1 MNDHISTGGEMS
13 NETGKKQRLLIVDDS
28 RVIRVTARKILQ
40 DHFETVEAVDGENA
54 WELLN
59 NAGPFSLIVSDLTM
73 PNLDGFGL
81 LERIR
86 NANLPQIK
94 NLPVIIITGANDSE
108 TIKERA
114 TQAGATDFIGKPFD
128 SVHLLARTQA
138 HASAHTTTQTL
149 AKENIGLEEQVLT
162 DPLTGLANEEAFMD
176 RGYQQLSYA
185 VRHKT
190 SLAVFR
196 VEIDDFSDLF
206 KQHGKNISKSI
217 IKSVAT
223 VLQSGIRHEDM
234 AARVGTARFTLLLPG
249 MNTTGIRNLADRI
262 NRDISSRILKQ
273 GENRIRYTVS
283 IGVAAPEIR
292 RDTRFDELLSIADS
306 RLAYATA
313 QGGNQ
318 VILDGSAPTLQ
329 NQTPARETAPLLLD
343 ETITEMIS
351 QSVEAEIHGKDINI
365 ARTGP
370 QTEDEA
376 IRLNEVP
383 AVESRATQESDD
395 IPGMFAGPVPELI
408 IPSLD
413 SVTIQADG
421 QIETVTGRSAF
432 TFDHEA
438 AEEENIVITAPFN
451 MHGSPEEVPSV
462 TKPAEKPATND
473 ATPEADSPAEVRTN
487 TYSNGDENAV
497 PGITSTTLPAET
509 DETVATARPGIF
521 RRLLSFLFRRS
532 R

>member
-13 NETGKKQRLLIVDDS
+13 DETGKKQRLLIVDDS

-59 NAGPFSLIVSDLTM
+59 NAGPFSLVVSDLTM
-73 PNLDGFGL
+73 PSLDGFGL

-86 NANLPQIK
+86 NAHIPQIK

-108 TIKERA
+108 SVKERA

-138 HASAHTTTQTL
+138 HASAHTTSQTL
-149 AKENIGLEEQVLT
+149 TEENIGLEEQVQT

-176 RGYQQLSYA
+176 RGYEQLSYA

-196 VEIDDFSDLF
+196 VEIDDFSALF
-206 KQHGKNISKSI
+206 KQHGKDTTESI
-217 IKSVAT
+217 INSVAA

-249 MNTTGIRNLADRI
+249 MNATGIRNLADRI
-262 NRDISSRILKQ
+262 NRNISSRVLKQ
-273 GENRIRYTVS
+273 GENRVRYTVS

-292 RDTRFDELLSIADS
+292 RDTRFDELLQIADS
-306 RLAYATA
+306 RLIYATT

-318 VILDGSAPTLQ
+318 VILESA
-329 NQTPARETAPLLLD
+329 
-343 ETITEMIS
+343 
-351 QSVEAEIHGKDINI
+351 
-365 ARTGP
+365 GP
-370 QTEDEA
+370 QTEDEEM
-376 IRLNEVP
+376 RLDEVP
-383 AVESRATQESDD
+383 AVESRATQEPDD
-395 IPGMFAGPVPELI
+395 IPAMFAGPVPELK

-421 QIETVTGRSAF
+421 QAETVTGRSSF

-438 AEEENIVITAPFN
+438 AEEENIVITAPFD
-451 MHGSPEEVPSV
+451 MHDSLEEARSV
-462 TKPAEKPATND
+462 ADQTEKPATND
-473 ATPEADSPAEVRTN
+473 ATPAADSPTDADAN
-487 TYSNGDENAV
+487 TYSNGDDNAV
-497 PGITSTTLPAET
+497 TETVSTTLPAET

>member
-1 MNDHISTGGEMS
+1 MS
-13 NETGKKQRLLIVDDS
+13 DGTGKKQRLLIVDDS

-59 NAGPFSLIVSDLTM
+59 NAGPFSLVVSDLTM
-73 PNLDGFGL
+73 PSLDGFGL

-86 NANLPQIK
+86 SAHLPQIK

-108 TIKERA
+108 SVKKRA
-114 TQAGATDFIGKPFD
+114 TEAGATDFIGKPFD

-138 HASAHTTTQTL
+138 HASAHTASQTL
-149 AKENIGLEEQVLT
+149 TEENIGLEEQVQT

-176 RGYQQLSYA
+176 RGFEQLSYA

-196 VEIDDFSDLF
+196 IEIDDFSELF
-206 KQHGKNISKSI
+206 KQHGKGISESI

-223 VLQSGIRHEDM
+223 VLQSGIRQEDL

-249 MNTTGIRNLADRI
+249 MNATGIRNLAERI
-262 NRDISSRILKQ
+262 NRDISSRVLKQ
-273 GENRIRYTVS
+273 GENRVRHTVS

-292 RDTRFDELLSIADS
+292 RNTRFDELLQIADS
-306 RLAYATA
+306 RLIYATT

-318 VILDGSAPTLQ
+318 VVFEGSAPAG
-329 NQTPARETAPLLLD
+329 QTPQNPAPAHETAPVLLD
-343 ETITEMIS
+343 EAITEMIS
-351 QSVEAEIHGKDINI
+351 QSVEAEIHGEETSI

-370 QTEDEA
+370 QAEDEEM
-376 IRLNEVP
+376 RLDEVP
-383 AVESRATQESDD
+383 AVESRATQEPDD

-413 SVTIQADG
+413 SVTIQADD
-421 QIETVTGRSAF
+421 QQETATGRATF
-432 TFDHEA
+432 TFDHDA
-438 AEEENIVITAPFN
+438 IEEENIVITAPCGIY
-451 MHGSPEEVPSV
+451 GSSE
-462 TKPAEKPATND
+462 KAPAVND
-473 ATPEADSPAEVRTN
+473 AR
-487 TYSNGDENAV
+487 
-497 PGITSTTLPAET
+497 AET
-509 DETVATARPGIF
+509 DICSNSGKQDAPDTAGIPLLAEMDETVETARPGIF

>member
-1 MNDHISTGGEMS
+1 MS
-13 NETGKKQRLLIVDDS
+13 DETGKKQRLLIVDDS

-59 NAGPFSLIVSDLTM
+59 NAGPFSLVVSDLTM
-73 PNLDGFGL
+73 PSLDGFGL

-86 NANLPQIK
+86 SAHLPQIK

-108 TIKERA
+108 SVKERA

-138 HASAHTTTQTL
+138 HASAHTTSQALTE
-149 AKENIGLEEQVLT
+149 ENIGLEEQVLT

-176 RGYQQLSYA
+176 RGYEQLSYA

-196 VEIDDFSDLF
+196 VEIDDFNDLF
-206 KQHGKNISKSI
+206 KQHGRDISESI

-223 VLQSGIRHEDM
+223 VLQSGIRQEDL
-234 AARVGTARFTLLLPG
+234 AARVGTARFSLLLPG
-249 MNTTGIRNLADRI
+249 MNATGIRNLAERI

-292 RDTRFDELLSIADS
+292 RDTRFDELLQIADS
-306 RLAYATA
+306 RLIYATA

-318 VILDGSAPTLQ
+318 VVLDGSSPAA
-329 NQTPARETAPLLLD
+329 QTPQDRTPAQETAPFLLD

-351 QSVEAEIHGKDINI
+351 QSVEAEIRGEDINI
-365 ARTGP
+365 ARAGP

-376 IRLNEVP
+376 MKLDEVP
-383 AVESRATQESDD
+383 AVESRASQEPDD
-395 IPGMFAGPVPELI
+395 IPGMFAGPVPELK

-413 SVTIQADG
+413 SVTIQGDG
-421 QIETVTGRSAF
+421 QPETVTGPAKF
-432 TFDHEA
+432 LFDHET
-438 AEEENIVITAPFN
+438 AEEETIVITAPCGIY
-451 MHGSPEEVPSV
+451 GSSEKAPAA
-462 TKPAEKPATND
+462 TKPAEASTAND
-473 ATPEADSPAEVRTN
+473 ARADTGIRSNSDEQDTPDTACTPLLAEM
-487 TYSNGDENAV
+487 DE
-497 PGITSTTLPAET
+497 S
-509 DETVATARPGIF
+509 VATARPGIF

>member
-1 MNDHISTGGEMS
+1 MS
-13 NETGKKQRLLIVDDS
+13 DETGKKQRLLIVDDS

-86 NANLPQIK
+86 SAHLPQIK

-108 TIKERA
+108 SIKARA

-149 AKENIGLEEQVLT
+149 TEENIGLEEQVLT
-162 DPLTGLANEEAFMD
+162 DPLTGLVNEEAFMD
-176 RGYQQLSYA
+176 RGYEQLSYA

-196 VEIDDFSDLF
+196 VEIDDFNELF
-206 KQHGKNISKSI
+206 KLHGNDASESI

-223 VLQSGIRHEDM
+223 VLQSGIRQEDL
-234 AARVGTARFTLLLPG
+234 AARVGAARFTLLLPG

-292 RDTRFDELLSIADS
+292 RDTRFDELLQIADS
-306 RLAYATA
+306 RLIYATA

-318 VILDGSAPTLQ
+318 VVFEGSVPSG
-329 NQTPARETAPLLLD
+329 QTPQNPAPAHETAPVLLD
-343 ETITEMIS
+343 ETITEIIS
-351 QSVEAEIHGKDINI
+351 QTVEAEIRGENINS
-365 ARTGP
+365 ARTGLA
-370 QTEDEA
+370 TEDEEITLDA
-376 IRLNEVP
+376 VP
-383 AVESRATQESDD
+383 AVESRATQEPDD
-395 IPGMFAGPVPELI
+395 IPSMFAGPVPELTL
-408 IPSLD
+408 PSD
-413 SVTIQADG
+413 STITQAG
-421 QIETVTGRSAF
+421 KRSETVAGRAAF

-438 AEEENIVITAPFN
+438 AEEENIVITAPFD
-451 MHGSPEEVPSV
+451 MHGSPEETPAV
-462 TKPAEKPATND
+462 TEQTEKPATND
-473 ATPEADSPAEVRTN
+473 ATFKPDSAAEAPPNVHINS
-487 TYSNGDENAV
+487 GENA
-497 PGITSTTLPAET
+497 LPDTACTALPEET
-509 DETVATARPGIF
+509 DEAAAITRPGIF

>member
-1 MNDHISTGGEMS
+1 MS
-13 NETGKKQRLLIVDDS
+13 DETGKKQRLLIVDDS

-54 WELLN
+54 WELIN
-59 NAGPFSLIVSDLTM
+59 NAGPFSLVVSDLTM
-73 PNLDGFGL
+73 PSLDGFGL

-86 NANLPQIK
+86 SAHLPQIK

-108 TIKERA
+108 SVKERA

-138 HASAHTTTQTL
+138 HASAHATSQTL
-149 AKENIGLEEQVLT
+149 AEENIGLEEQVLT

-176 RGYQQLSYA
+176 RGYEQLSYA

-196 VEIDDFSDLF
+196 VEIDDFNDLF
-206 KQHGKNISKSI
+206 KQHGRGISESI

-223 VLQSGIRHEDM
+223 VLQSGIRQEDL
-234 AARVGTARFTLLLPG
+234 AARVGTARFSLLLPG
-249 MNTTGIRNLADRI
+249 MNATGIRNLAERI

-273 GENRIRYTVS
+273 GESRVRYTVS
-283 IGVAAPEIR
+283 IGVAAPGIR
-292 RDTRFDELLSIADS
+292 RDTRFDELLQIADS
-306 RLAYATA
+306 RLIYATT

-318 VILDGSAPTLQ
+318 VVFESAAPATQPPQ
-329 NQTPARETAPLLLD
+329 NRTPAHEAAPVLLD

-351 QSVEAEIHGKDINI
+351 QSVEAEIHSEETSI

-370 QTEDEA
+370 QAEDEEM
-376 IRLNEVP
+376 RLDEVP
-383 AVESRATQESDD
+383 AIKSRATQEPDD
-395 IPGMFAGPVPELI
+395 MPAMFAGPVPELI

-413 SVTIQADG
+413 NVTIQADG
-421 QIETVTGRSAF
+421 QTETVTGRSTF
-432 TFDHEA
+432 KFDHEG
-438 AEEENIVITAPFN
+438 AEEENIVITAPFD
-451 MHGSPEEVPSV
+451 MHDSLEEAPPV
-462 TKPAEKPATND
+462 TAQTEKPVTNN
-473 ATPEADSPAEVRTN
+473 ATPAADSPANADAN
-487 TYSNGDENAV
+487 TYSSNNENTETE
-497 PGITSTTLPAET
+497 ITRTVLLAEM
-509 DETVATARPGIF
+509 DETVETTRPGIF

>member
-1 MNDHISTGGEMS
+1 MNDHISTGEEMS
-13 NETGKKQRLLIVDDS
+13 DGTGKKQRLLIVDDS

-59 NAGPFSLIVSDLTM
+59 NAGPFSLVVSDLTM
-73 PNLDGFGL
+73 PSLDGFGL

-86 NANLPQIK
+86 SAHLPQIK
-94 NLPVIIITGANDSE
+94 NLPVIIITGANESE
-108 TIKERA
+108 SVKERA
-114 TQAGATDFIGKPFD
+114 TKAGATDFIGKPFD

-138 HASAHTTTQTL
+138 HASAHTTSQTL
-149 AKENIGLEEQVLT
+149 TEENIGLEEQVLT

-176 RGYQQLSYA
+176 RGYEQLSYA

-190 SLAVFR
+190 ILAVFR
-196 VEIDDFSDLF
+196 VEIDDFSALF
-206 KQHGKNISKSI
+206 KQHGKDISESI

-223 VLQSGIRHEDM
+223 VLQSGIRQEDM

-249 MNTTGIRNLADRI
+249 MNTTGIRNLAERI

-273 GENRIRYTVS
+273 GKNRIRYTVS

-292 RDTRFDELLSIADS
+292 RNTRFDELLQIADS
-306 RLAYATA
+306 RLIYAAT

-318 VILDGSAPTLQ
+318 VVLDGSAPAA
-329 NQTPARETAPLLLD
+329 QTPQNRTPAHETAPVLLD

-351 QSVEAEIHGKDINI
+351 QSVEAEIRGEEINI

-370 QTEDEA
+370 QAEDEEM
-376 IRLNEVP
+376 RLDEVP
-383 AVESRATQESDD
+383 AVESRATQEPDD

-413 SVTIQADG
+413 NVTIQADG
-421 QIETVTGRSAF
+421 QTETVTGRSVF

-438 AEEENIVITAPFN
+438 AEEENIVITAPFD
-451 MHGSPEEVPSV
+451 MHGSLEEARSVPDQ
-462 TKPAEKPATND
+462 TEKSATND
-473 ATPEADSPAEVRTN
+473 AAPAADSPADVDAN

-497 PGITSTTLPAET
+497 TETASTTLPAET
-509 DETVATARPGIF
+509 DETARPGIF
-521 RRLLSFLFRRS
+521 RRLLSFLFRRT

>member
-1 MNDHISTGGEMS
+1 MS
-13 NETGKKQRLLIVDDS
+13 DETGKKQRLLIVDDS

-59 NAGPFSLIVSDLTM
+59 NADPFSLVVSDLTM

-86 NANLPQIK
+86 SAHLPQIK

-108 TIKERA
+108 SIKERA
-114 TQAGATDFIGKPFD
+114 TRAGATDFIGKPFD

-138 HASAHTTTQTL
+138 HASAHTTSQSLT
-149 AKENIGLEEQVLT
+149 AENLGLEEQVLT
-162 DPLTGLANEEAFMD
+162 DKLTGLANEEAFMD
-176 RGYQQLSYA
+176 RGYEQLSYA

-196 VEIDDFSDLF
+196 VEIDDFNELF
-206 KQHGKNISKSI
+206 KLHGKDTSESI

-223 VLQSGIRHEDM
+223 VLLSGIRQEDL

-249 MNTTGIRNLADRI
+249 MNATGIRNLADRI

-292 RDTRFDELLSIADS
+292 RDTRFDELLQIADS
-306 RLAYATA
+306 RLIYATA

-318 VILDGSAPTLQ
+318 VVLDSSAQTAQTPQ
-329 NQTPARETAPLLLD
+329 NQTPAHETAPVLLD
-343 ETITEMIS
+343 ETSIEMIN
-351 QSVEAEIHGKDINI
+351 QTVAAEIHGENINL
-365 ARTGP
+365 ACTEP
-370 QTEDEA
+370 QTEDEEM
-376 IRLNEVP
+376 RLDELHV
-383 AVESRATQESDD
+383 VESRATQEPDE
-395 IPGMFAGPVPELI
+395 IPSMFAGPVPELI

-413 SVTIQADG
+413 NVTTQASG
-421 QIETVTGRSAF
+421 QTETVTGRATF
-432 TFDHEA
+432 TFDQEA
-438 AEEENIVITAPFN
+438 TEEENIVIMAPFD
-451 MHGSPEEVPSV
+451 MHGSLEEAPSAPKQ
-462 TKPAEKPATND
+462 TASPPAND
-473 ATPEADSPAEVRTN
+473 ATHVTDSPTADVDAN
-487 TYSNGDENAV
+487 SYSNCDENAL
-497 PGITSTTLPAET
+497 PEIASTPLSADT
-509 DETVATARPGIF
+509 DETAETTRPGIF

>member
-1 MNDHISTGGEMS
+1 
-13 NETGKKQRLLIVDDS
+13 
-28 RVIRVTARKILQ
+28 
-40 DHFETVEAVDGENA
+40 
-54 WELLN
+54 
-59 NAGPFSLIVSDLTM
+59 M
-73 PNLDGFGL
+73 PSLDGFGL

-86 NANLPQIK
+86 NAHIPQIK

-108 TIKERA
+108 SVKERA

-138 HASAHTTTQTL
+138 HASAHTTSQTL
-149 AKENIGLEEQVLT
+149 TEENIGLEEQVQT

-176 RGYQQLSYA
+176 RGYEQLSYA

-196 VEIDDFSDLF
+196 VEIDDFSALF
-206 KQHGKNISKSI
+206 KQHGKDTTESI
-217 IKSVAT
+217 INSVAA

-249 MNTTGIRNLADRI
+249 MNATGIRNLADRI
-262 NRDISSRILKQ
+262 NRNISSRVLKQ
-273 GENRIRYTVS
+273 GENRVRYTVS

-292 RDTRFDELLSIADS
+292 RDTRFDELLQIADS
-306 RLAYATA
+306 RLIYATT

-318 VILDGSAPTLQ
+318 VILESA
-329 NQTPARETAPLLLD
+329 
-343 ETITEMIS
+343 
-351 QSVEAEIHGKDINI
+351 
-365 ARTGP
+365 GP
-370 QTEDEA
+370 QTEDEEM
-376 IRLNEVP
+376 RLDEVP
-383 AVESRATQESDD
+383 VVESRATQEPDD
-395 IPGMFAGPVPELI
+395 IPGMFGGPVPELK

-421 QIETVTGRSAF
+421 QAETVTGRSSF

-438 AEEENIVITAPFN
+438 AEEENIVITAPFD
-451 MHGSPEEVPSV
+451 MHDSLEEARSV
-462 TKPAEKPATND
+462 ADQTEKPATND
-473 ATPEADSPAEVRTN
+473 ATPAADSPTDADAN
-487 TYSNGDENAV
+487 TYSNGDDNAV
-497 PGITSTTLPAET
+497 TETVSTTLPAET
-509 DETVATARPGIF
+509 NETAATARPGIF

>member
-1 MNDHISTGGEMS
+1 MS
-13 NETGKKQRLLIVDDS
+13 DETGKQQRLLIVDDS
-28 RVIRVTARKILQ
+28 KVIRVTARKILQ

-59 NAGPFSLIVSDLTM
+59 NAGPFSLVVSDLTM

-86 NANLPQIK
+86 SAHLPQIK
-94 NLPVIIITGANDSE
+94 DLPVIIITGANDSE
-108 TIKERA
+108 SIKERA
-114 TQAGATDFIGKPFD
+114 TRAGATDFIGKPFD

-138 HASAHTTTQTL
+138 HASSHTTTQTL
-149 AKENIGLEEQVLT
+149 TEENIGLEEQVLT

-176 RGYQQLSYA
+176 RGYEQLSYA

-196 VEIDDFSDLF
+196 VEIDDFSNLF
-206 KQHGKNISKSI
+206 KQHGKDTSESI
-217 IKSVAT
+217 IKSVAA

-292 RDTRFDELLSIADS
+292 RDTHFDELLQIADS
-306 RLAYATA
+306 RLIFATT

-318 VILDGSAPTLQ
+318 VVFEGSAPTGQ
-329 NQTPARETAPLLLD
+329 NQAPAHETPPVLLD
-343 ETITEMIS
+343 ETVTAIIS
-351 QSVEAEIHGKDINI
+351 QSVEAEIRREDMNF

-376 IRLNEVP
+376 ITLDEVP
-383 AVESRATQESDD
+383 VVESRDAQEPDD
-395 IPGMFAGPVPELI
+395 IPSMFAGPVPELN

-413 SVTIQADG
+413 SALAQATG
-421 QIETVTGRSAF
+421 QTDTVTGRAAF

-438 AEEENIVITAPFN
+438 AEEENIVITAPFD
-451 MHGSPEEVPSV
+451 MHSSLDESPAV
-462 TKPAEKPATND
+462 TEQTEKPATND
-473 ATPEADSPAEVRTN
+473 ARYEPDAPAEVHTSVDR
-487 TYSNGDENAV
+487 SGDEDAL
-497 PGITSTTLPAET
+497 PEIYSATLPAET
-509 DETVATARPGIF
+509 DETVVIDRPGIF